1 MSSKAFRGG
10 IPRKKNTG
18 TYIAL
23 SLVSLFVLMPLIYM
37 VSTSFK
43 SIEEIMTAKR
53 ATLFPVV
60 WSGQGYE
67 DVMSRYPF
75 LTYIKNSVIVVA
87 ASTAVAVLFSTL
99 AGYGFSRFQFGWR
112 GALLMFILVT
122 QMFPSVMLYVPYYKM
137 MSGMGLSNTRT
148 GLILVYIGSVIPF
161 CTWMMYGFFNGIS
174 RELDEAAMIDGAGRL
189 RTFARIVMPLT
200 LPGLVSTTIYA
211 FIQGWNEYMFAMVF
225 TTSDSIRTLPVAIGQ
240 MSGSYSIY
248 WNDLMAASCIASLP
262 LIVLFLFL
270 QKYFISN
277 MTGGAVKG

>member
-1 MSSKAFRGG
+1 MSNATGKRGSLAG
-10 IPRKKNTG
+10 KNVG
-18 TYIAL
+18 TYVAL
-23 SLVSLFVLMPLIYM
+23 SLVSLFVLLPLIYM

-43 SIEEIMTAKR
+43 SIEEIMTARR
-53 ATLFPVV
+53 ATLLPVN
-60 WSGQGYE
+60 WSGQGYA
-67 DVMSRYPF
+67 DVMNKYPF
-75 LTYIKNSVIVVA
+75 LTYIKNSVMVVF
-87 ASTAVAVLFSTL
+87 ASTAVAVLVSTL
-99 AGYGFSRFQFGWR
+99 AGYGFSRFHFGGR
-112 GALLMFILVT
+112 GVLLMFILVT
-122 QMFPSVMLYVPYYKM
+122 QMFPSVMLYVPYYRM
-137 MSGMGLSNTRT
+137 MSNLGLSNTRT
-148 GLILVYIGSVIPF
+148 GLILVYIGQVIPF
-161 CTWMMYGFFNGIS
+161 CTWMMYGFFNAIS

-189 RTFARIVMPLT
+189 RTFWKIVMPLT

-225 TTSDSIRTLPVAIGQ
+225 TSSDAIRNLPEAIGQ